1 MKTETFLHELEAL
14 CEQAGYRIRKERGS
28 FRGDACVIE
37 GDKLI
42 LVNRNRP
49 AEAQAATLASVLRE
63 VGVEDIY
70 VKPAVRKKMVELWD
84 RLDLSDDKSEE
95 SVNGEP

>member
-1 MKTETFLHELEAL
+1 M
-14 CEQAGYRIRKERGS
+14 
-28 FRGDACVIE
+28 IE